1 MNEPRRVTL
10 TDFLHLRKGGEKTAT
25 FLLKISNVSQPTSGH
40 LYCLGSLEL
49 RLRQNAFKVVEF
61 QRKRL
66 ESVEK
71 SVLFRRNE

>member
-10 TDFLHLRKGGEKTAT
+10 TDFLHLRKGGE
-25 FLLKISNVSQPTSGH
+25 
-40 LYCLGSLEL
+40 YCLGSLEL

-71 SVLFRRNE
+71 SVLFRRNK